1 MDYGPWIIMIKE
13 AEKDPQHHIIIKGA
27 RVHNLKN
34 MDVAIPKNK
43 LVVITGLSGS
53 GKSSLAFDTLYAE
66 GQRRYVESLSSYAR
80 QFLGRMN
87 KPDVDFIKGIA
98 PAIAIEQKVIT
109 SNPRST
115 VGTSTEIYDYLKLLF
130 SRIGKTIS
138 PVTGGIVK
146 KDTVTDVINFIM
158 TLPVETQVTVLCPL
172 YPHNNRSLKEELA
185 VLMQKGFV
193 RVEYRGKLSRIED
206 LLEDMSIVDDGSWLV
221 EEVEAESGKQNLP
234 AGQAGA
240 ESGEVKGE
248 SGKHKAESGKQ
259 NLPAG
264 QAGAEGEGNATVQH
278 AVRIV
283 IDRISKNDEDETVS
297 RLGDSVQ
304 TAFFEGKG
312 DCYVRYS
319 KGSLS
324 GQEPDAGSE
333 QERFF
338 CDRFELDGI
347 RFEEPTPNFFSFNNP
362 YGACKRCEGYGK
374 VIGIDEDLVIPDKS
388 KSIYEGA
395 IAPWRGEKM
404 REWNDLLVKN
414 AIKFDFPI
422 HRQYNQLTEK
432 EQKLLWTGNP
442 YFRGLDAF
450 FKELE
455 EQTYKI
461 QYRVLLSRYR
471 GKTTCPECK
480 GSRLRQ
486 DASYVK
492 INGKSITDVVLM
504 PLDKALG
511 FFRSIELN
519 ETDVKISKR
528 LLMEITNR
536 LLFLNDV
543 GLSYLT
549 LNRLSNT
556 LSGGESQRINLATSL
571 GSSLVG
577 SIYVLDEPSIGL
589 HPRDTQRLISV
600 LKSLRDVG
608 NTVLVVE
615 HEEEIMKAADHI
627 IDIGPEAGTHGG
639 NLMFSGTYDEIVK
652 DNNSLTGRYLSG
664 KEEIAIPATRR
675 KWNDFIEIKGARENN
690 LKHVNAKFPLG
701 VLTVV
706 TGVSGSGKTSL
717 VKRILAP
724 ALQKTLGNYS
734 GEQTGSYDSIE
745 GDHQKI
751 EQVEMVDQ
759 NPIGRSS
766 RSNPVTYVKAWD
778 EIRNL
783 YAAQPVARAAGL
795 KPSAF
800 SFNVEGGRCDVC
812 QGEGE
817 VKIEMQFM
825 ADIFLTCEACGGKR
839 FKQHILD
846 VTYQEKNVS
855 EVLGMTIDEALL
867 FFAKEP
873 KILNKIKPLVDVGL
887 GYVQLGQSSNTLS
900 GGEAQRIKLASFLI
914 KGNNTH
920 KTLFIFDEPTT
931 GLHFADIKKLL
942 KSFDALIDQGNTI
955 IVIEHNMD
963 VIKCADWVIDIGPE
977 GGDNGGKVIFEGLPE
992 NLIKEKDSYTGKFLK
1007 ERFK

>member
-1 MDYGPWIIMIKE
+1 MSKE
-13 AEKDPQHHIIIKGA
+13 AEKDPQKHIIIKGA

-34 MDVAIPKNK
+34 LDVAIPKNK
-43 LVVITGLSGS
+43 LVVVTGMSGS

-87 KPDVDFIKGIA
+87 KPDVDYIKGIA

-138 PVTGGIVK
+138 PISGNIVK
-146 KDTVTDVINFIM
+146 RDSVTDVVNFVLS
-158 TLPVETQVTVLCPL
+158 LPNETQVTILAPL
-172 YPHNNRSLKEELA
+172 HPHNNRSLKEELA

-193 RVEYRGKLSRIED
+193 RVEYNGKLSRIES
-206 LLEDMSIVDDGSWLV
+206 LLEDEGV
-221 EEVEAESGKQNLP
+221 ENISLMAAEPVVGIKKTKTKKAAAEPKEPETP
-234 AGQAGA
+234 A
-240 ESGEVKGE
+240 V
-248 SGKHKAESGKQ
+248 
-259 NLPAG
+259 L
-264 QAGAEGEGNATVQH
+264 
-278 AVRIV
+278 RIV
-283 IDRISKNDEDETVS
+283 VDRVTKNEEDETIS
-297 RLGDSVQ
+297 RLGDSIQ
-304 TAFFEGKG
+304 TTFFEGKG
-312 DCYVRYS
+312 DCFVRF
-319 KGSLS
+319 
-324 GQEPDAGSE
+324 QAPDE
-333 QERFF
+333 DTEHERFF

-347 RFEEPTPNFFSFNNP
+347 KFEEPTPNFFSFNNP
-362 YGACKRCEGYGK
+362 YGACKKCEGYGK

-395 IAPWRGEKM
+395 LAPWRGEKM
-404 REWNDLLVKN
+404 REWNDALVKH
-414 AIKFDFPI
+414 ALKFDFPI

-432 EQKLLWTGNP
+432 EQRLLWTGNKF
-442 YFRGLDAF
+442 FRGLDEF
-450 FKELE
+450 FKEME

-480 GSRLRQ
+480 GSRLRM

-492 INGKSITDVVLM
+492 ISEKSITDVVLM
-504 PLDKALG
+504 PLDKAFE
-511 FFRSIELN
+511 FFKSLELN
-519 ETDVKISKR
+519 ETDAKIGKR
-528 LLMEITNR
+528 LLMEISNR
-536 LLFLNDV
+536 LSFLNDV

-577 SIYVLDEPSIGL
+577 SVYVLDEPSIGL

-615 HEEEIMKAADHI
+615 HEEEIMKAADYI

-639 NLMFSGTYDEIVK
+639 ELIFTGTYDEIIK
-652 DNNSLTGRYLSG
+652 DEKSLTGKYLSG
-664 KEEIAIPATRR
+664 REEIAIPASRR
-675 KWNDFIEIKGARENN
+675 KWHDFIEIKGARENN

-724 ALQKTLGNYS
+724 AVQKALGNYS
-734 GEQTGSYDSIE
+734 GEQTGSYDAID
-745 GDHQKI
+745 GDYGKI

-783 YAAQPVARAAGL
+783 YAAQPASKAAGL

-825 ADIFLTCEACGGKR
+825 ADIFLTCETCGGHR

-846 VTYQEKNVS
+846 IQYKEKNVS
-855 EVLGMTIDEALL
+855 DILNMTIDEAVE

-873 KILNKIKPLVDVGL
+873 KIIAKIKPLVDVGL
-887 GYVQLGQSSNTLS
+887 GYVHLGQSSNTLS
-900 GGEAQRIKLASFLI
+900 GGEAQRIKLASFLV
-914 KGNNTH
+914 KGNNTS

-942 KSFDALIDQGNTI
+942 KSFDALLDHGNTI

-977 GGDNGGKVIFEGLPE
+977 GGDRGGKVVFEGIPE
-992 NLIKEKDSYTGKFLK
+992 DLLKQKDSYTGKFLK
-1007 ERFK
+1007 DRF

>member
-1 MDYGPWIIMIKE
+1 MNE
-13 AEKDPQHHIIIKGA
+13 ADKDPQKNIIIKGS

-34 MDVAIPKNK
+34 IDVAIPKNK
-43 LVVITGLSGS
+43 LVVVTGMSGS

-66 GQRRYVESLSSYAR
+66 GQRRYVESLSAYAR

-87 KPDVDFIKGIA
+87 KPDVDYIKGIA

-138 PVTGGIVK
+138 PVSGNVVK
-146 KDTVTDVINFIM
+146 KDSVTDVINFIM
-158 TLPVETQVTVLCPL
+158 TLPDDTPVTILGPL
-172 YPHNNRSLKEELA
+172 HPHNNRSLKEELA

-193 RVEYRGKLSRIED
+193 RVEYEGKIARIES
-206 LLEDMSIVDDGSWLV
+206 LLEDESIANAPLV
-221 EEVEAESGKQNLP
+221 
-234 AGQAGA
+234 
-240 ESGEVKGE
+240 GEHG
-248 SGKHKAESGKQ
+248 
-259 NLPAG
+259 L
-264 QAGAEGEGNATVQH
+264 
-278 AVRIV
+278 RIV
-283 IDRISKNDEDETVS
+283 VDRVTKDTTDETLS
-297 RLGDSVQ
+297 RLGDSIQ

-312 DCYVRYS
+312 DCYVYY
-319 KGSLS
+319 
-324 GQEPDAGSE
+324 PDPSTGYE
-333 QERFF
+333 QQRFF

-347 RFEEPTPNFFSFNNP
+347 KFEEPTPNFFSFNNP

-388 KSIYEGA
+388 KTVYEGA

-404 REWNDLLVKN
+404 REWNDQLVKH
-414 AIKFDFPI
+414 ALKFDFPI
-422 HRQYNQLTEK
+422 HRQYNQLTE
-432 EQKLLWTGNP
+432 EQQQLLWKGNQ
-442 YFRGLDAF
+442 YFRGLDEF
-450 FKELE
+450 FKEME
-455 EQTYKI
+455 AQTYKI
-461 QYRVLLSRYR
+461 QYRVMLSRYR
-471 GKTTCPECK
+471 GKTTCPDCK
-480 GSRLRQ
+480 GSRLRH
-486 DASYVK
+486 DATYVK
-492 INGKSITDVVLM
+492 INGKSITDIVLM
-504 PLDKALG
+504 ALDKASE
-511 FFRSIELN
+511 FFSDLELSEN
-519 ETDVKISKR
+519 DGKIGKR
-528 LLMEITNR
+528 LLAEITSR
-536 LLFLNDV
+536 LNFLNDV

-589 HPRDTQRLISV
+589 HPRDTQRLIGV

-615 HEEEIMKAADHI
+615 HEEEVMKAADHI
-627 IDIGPEAGTHGG
+627 IDIGPAAGTHGG
-639 NLMFSGTYDEIVK
+639 ELIFSGDYNAIIK
-652 DNNSLTGRYLSG
+652 DDNSLTGKYLSG
-664 KEEIAIPATRR
+664 QEEIAIPKQRR
-675 KWNDFIEIKGARENN
+675 KWHDFIEIKGARENN
-690 LKHVNAKFPLG
+690 LKHVDVKFPLG
-701 VLTVV
+701 VFTAV

-724 ALQKTLGNYS
+724 ALQKALGNYN
-734 GEQTGSYDSIE
+734 GEQTGSYDAIE
-745 GDHQKI
+745 GDYNKI
-751 EQVEMVDQ
+751 EQVELVDQ

-778 EIRNL
+778 DIRNL
-783 YAAQPVARAAGL
+783 YAARPAAKAAGL

-825 ADIFLTCEACGGKR
+825 ADIFLTCETCGGKR

-846 VTYQEKNVS
+846 VTYNDKNVAD
-855 EVLGMTIDEALL
+855 VLAMTIEDALE
-867 FFAKEP
+867 FFAAEP
-873 KILNKIKPLVDVGL
+873 KIIAKIKPLYDVGL

-900 GGEAQRIKLASFLI
+900 GGEAQRIKLASFLV
-914 KGNNTH
+914 KGNNPH
-920 KTLFIFDEPTT
+920 KTLFVFDEPTT

-942 KSFDALIDQGNTI
+942 KSFDALLEHGNTI

-977 GGDNGGKVIFEGLPE
+977 GGDRGGNVVFEGLPE
-992 NLIKEKDSYTGKFLK
+992 DLIKLKDSYTGQFLA
-1007 ERFK
+1007 ERFDS

>member
-1 MDYGPWIIMIKE
+1 MTKE
-13 AEKDPQHHIIIKGA
+13 SEKDPRKYIIIKGA

-34 MDVAIPKNK
+34 IDVDIPKNK
-43 LVVITGLSGS
+43 LVVITGMSGS

-80 QFLGRMN
+80 QFMGRMN
-87 KPDVDFIKGIA
+87 KPEVDFIKGIA

-130 SRIGKTIS
+130 SRIGETIS
-138 PVTGGIVK
+138 PISSKRVK
-146 KDTVTDVINFIM
+146 KDTVTDIVNFVSALSEQ
-158 TLPVETQVTVLCPL
+158 TSVTILCPL
-172 YPHNNRSLKEELA
+172 HPHNNRSLKEELA
-185 VLMQKGFV
+185 VLLQKGFL
-193 RVEYRGKLSRIED
+193 RVILDNKLAKIED
-206 LLEDMSIVDDGSWLV
+206 ILEDTSLKNEKLEDPD
-221 EEVEAESGKQNLP
+221 K
-234 AGQAGA
+234 
-240 ESGEVKGE
+240 VK
-248 SGKHKAESGKQ
+248 
-259 NLPAG
+259 
-264 QAGAEGEGNATVQH
+264 
-278 AVRIV
+278 IV
-283 IDRISKNDEDETVS
+283 IDRVTVNSDEETLS
-297 RLGDSVQ
+297 RIADSVQ

-312 DCYVRYS
+312 DCYIEEN
-319 KGSLS
+319 
-324 GQEPDAGSE
+324 GQTHV
-333 QERFF
+333 F

-388 KSIYEGA
+388 KSVYEGA

-404 REWNDLLVKN
+404 KTWLDKLVRN

-422 HRQYNQLTEK
+422 HRSYSYLTE
-432 EQKLLWTGNP
+432 EQKALLWTGNS
-442 YFRGLDAF
+442 YFSGLNLF

-455 EQTYKI
+455 EQIYKI
-461 QYRVLLSRYR
+461 QYRVMLSRYR

-480 GSRLRQ
+480 GSRLRH
-486 DASYVK
+486 DASFVK
-492 INGKSITDVVLM
+492 IGASAKKGNEGKSITDIVLM
-504 PLDKALG
+504 PLDKALD
-511 FFRSIELN
+511 FFQNLELQGN
-519 ETDVKISKR
+519 EQKIAKR

-536 LLFLNDV
+536 IGFLNDV

-589 HPRDTQRLISV
+589 HPRDTQRLIGV

-615 HEEEIMKAADHI
+615 HEEEIMQAADHL
-627 IDIGPEAGTHGG
+627 IDIGPAAGTHGG
-639 NLMFSGTYDEIVK
+639 NLVFAGTYEEILEDK
-652 DNNSLTGRYLSG
+652 ESLTGKYLSG
-664 KEEIAIPATRR
+664 QEAIGIPAARR
-675 KWNDFIEIKGARENN
+675 KWHDFVEVKGARENN
-690 LKHVNAKFPLG
+690 LKNIDVKFPLH
-701 VLTVV
+701 TFICV

-717 VKRILAP
+717 VKRILQP
-724 ALQKTLGNYS
+724 ALQKALGHYS
-734 GEQTGSYDSIE
+734 GEQTGLHDEIL
-745 GDHQKI
+745 GDIDKI

-783 YAAQPVARAAGL
+783 YASQNSAKVDGL

-825 ADIFLTCEACGGKR
+825 ADIFLPCEACDGKR

-846 VTYQEKNVS
+846 VTYKDKNVS
-855 EVLGMTIDEALL
+855 EVLGMTIDEALE
-867 FFAKEP
+867 FFSSEQ
-873 KILNKIKPLVDVGL
+873 KIISKIRPLVDVGL
-887 GYVQLGQSSNTLS
+887 GYVHLGQSSNTLS
-900 GGEAQRIKLASFLI
+900 GGEAQRIKLASFLV
-914 KGNNTH
+914 KGNNSK
-920 KTLFIFDEPTT
+920 KTMFIFDEPTT
-931 GLHFADIKKLL
+931 GLHFHDIKKLL
-942 KSFDALIDQGNTI
+942 KSFDALISQGNTI
-955 IVIEHNMD
+955 LVIEHNMD
-963 VIKCADWVIDIGPE
+963 VIKCADWIIDIGPE
-977 GGDNGGKVIFEGLPE
+977 GGDGGGNVVFEGLPE
-992 NLIKEKDSYTGKFLK
+992 DLIKVENSYTGQFLK
-1007 ERFK
+1007 KRF

>member
-1 MDYGPWIIMIKE
+1 MNLQMEE
-13 AEKDPQHHIIIKGA
+13 AEKDPQKHIIIKGA

-43 LVVITGLSGS
+43 LVVVTGMSGS

-66 GQRRYVESLSSYAR
+66 GQRRYVESLSAYAR

-87 KPDVDFIKGIA
+87 KPEVDYIKGIA

-138 PVTGGIVK
+138 PISGGIVK

-158 TLPVETQVTVLCPL
+158 TLPTDSQVTILCPL
-172 YPHNNRSLKEELA
+172 HPHNNRSLKEELA

-193 RVEYRGKLSRIED
+193 RVEYRGKLARIED
-206 LLEDMSIVDDGSWLV
+206 MLEDMSIVDDGSWLV
-221 EEVEAESGKQNLP
+221 EEI
-234 AGQAGA
+234 
-240 ESGEVKGE
+240 
-248 SGKHKAESGKQ
+248 
-259 NLPAG
+259 
-264 QAGAEGEGNATVQH
+264 AEGEKPKAKSRKAEAALTPDLQSPTTT
-278 AVRIV
+278 VRIV
-283 IDRISKNDEDETVS
+283 IDRITKNEEDETIS

-312 DCYVRYS
+312 DCYVRYR
-319 KGSLS
+319 
-324 GQEPDAGSE
+324 EPDAE
-333 QERFF
+333 NETERFF
-338 CDRFELDGI
+338 CDRFELDGM
-347 RFEEPTPNFFSFNNP
+347 RFEEPSPNFFSFNNP

-404 REWNDLLVKN
+404 REWNDKLVKS
-414 AIKFDFPI
+414 ALKFDFPI
-422 HRQYNQLTEK
+422 HRQYNHLTR
-432 EQKLLWTGNP
+432 EQQQLLWKGNQ
-442 YFRGLDAF
+442 YFRGLDEF
-450 FKELE
+450 FKEME

-486 DASYVK
+486 DATYVK

-504 PLDKALG
+504 PLDKALD
-511 FFRSIELN
+511 FFKNIELN
-519 ETDVKISKR
+519 ETDTKVGKR

-536 LLFLNDV
+536 LSFLNDV

-577 SIYVLDEPSIGL
+577 SVYVLDEPSIGL
-589 HPRDTQRLISV
+589 HPRDTQRLIGV

-627 IDIGPEAGTHGG
+627 LDIGPAAGTHGG
-639 NLMFSGTYDEIVK
+639 NLMFTGTYDEIIK
-652 DNNSLTGRYLSG
+652 DDNSLTGKYLSG
-664 KEEIAIPATRR
+664 KEEIAIPKTRR
-675 KWNDFIEIKGARENN
+675 KWNDYIEIRGARENN
-690 LKHVNAKFPLG
+690 LQHVTAKFPLG

-724 ALQKTLGNYS
+724 ALQKTLGNYN
-734 GEQTGSYDSIE
+734 GEQTGAYDSIE
-745 GDHQKI
+745 GDYAKI

-783 YAAQPVARAAGL
+783 YASQPAAKAGGL

-825 ADIFLTCEACGGKR
+825 ADIFLTCETCGGKR

-846 VTYQEKNVS
+846 ITYNDKNVS
-855 EVLGMTIDEALL
+855 EVLDMTIDEALI

-873 KILNKIKPLVDVGL
+873 KIIGKIKPLVDVGL

-900 GGEAQRIKLASFLI
+900 GGEAQRIKLASFLV

-942 KSFDALIDQGNTI
+942 KSFDALLDQGNTI
-955 IVIEHNMD
+955 LVIEHNMD
-963 VIKCADWVIDIGPE
+963 VIKCADWIIDIGPE
-977 GGDNGGKVIFEGLPE
+977 GGDRGGKVVFEGVPE
-992 NLIKEKDSYTGKFLK
+992 DLIKQKDSYTGKFLQ
-1007 ERFK
+1007 ERFA

>member
-1 MDYGPWIIMIKE
+1 LFIGTKIGHGPWTMDHGLKMTE
-13 AEKDPQHHIIIKGA
+13 AEKDPQRNIIIKGA

-43 LVVITGLSGS
+43 LVVVTGMSGS

-87 KPDVDFIKGIA
+87 KPDVDYIKGIA

-138 PVTGGIVK
+138 PVSGNIVK
-146 KDTVTDVINFIM
+146 RDTVTDVINFIM
-158 TLPVETQVTVLCPL
+158 SLPNDTQVTILCPL
-172 YPHNNRSLKEELA
+172 HPHNNRSLKEELA

-193 RVEYRGKLSRIED
+193 RVEYEGKLSRIEGM
-206 LLEDMSIVDDGSWLV
+206 LEDMSITDGTLKDS
-221 EEVEAESGKQNLP
+221 E
-234 AGQAGA
+234 
-240 ESGEVKGE
+240 
-248 SGKHKAESGKQ
+248 
-259 NLPAG
+259 
-264 QAGAEGEGNATVQH
+264 T
-278 AVRIV
+278 VRIV
-283 IDRISKNDEDETVS
+283 VDRITKNDEDETVS
-297 RLGDSVQ
+297 RLGDSIQ

-312 DCYVRYS
+312 DCYVRYQTPEAD
-319 KGSLS
+319 K
-324 GQEPDAGSE
+324 ET
-333 QERFF
+333 ERFF

-347 RFEEPTPNFFSFNNP
+347 KFEEPTPNFFSFNNP

-374 VIGIDEDLVIPDKS
+374 IIGIDEDLVIPDKS
-388 KSIYEGA
+388 KSIYDGA

-404 REWNDLLVKN
+404 REWNDQLVRQ
-414 AIKFDFPI
+414 ALKFDFPI
-422 HRQYNQLTEK
+422 HRQYNQLTP
-432 EQKLLWTGNP
+432 EQQQVIWTGNK

-450 FKELE
+450 FKEME

-471 GKTTCPECK
+471 GKTTCPDCK
-480 GSRLRQ
+480 GSRLRP
-486 DASYVK
+486 DATYVK
-492 INGKSITDVVLM
+492 INGKSITDIVLM
-504 PLDKALG
+504 PLDKAYD
-511 FFRSIELN
+511 FFKNLELN
-519 ETDVKISKR
+519 ETDQKIGKR
-528 LLMEITNR
+528 LLVEITNR

-543 GLSYLT
+543 GLGYLT

-639 NLMFSGTYDEIVK
+639 NLIFTGDYEHILK
-652 DNNSLTGRYLSG
+652 DPNSLTGKYLSG
-664 KEEIAIPATRR
+664 RESIAIPAHRR
-675 KWNDFIEIKGARENN
+675 KWHDYIEIKGARENN

-724 ALQKTLGNYS
+724 AVQKSLGNYS
-734 GEQTGSYDSIE
+734 GEQTGAYDSIE
-745 GDHQKI
+745 GDYQKI
-751 EQVEMVDQ
+751 EQVETVDQ

-783 YAAQPVARAAGL
+783 YAAQPAAKAGGL

-825 ADIFLTCEACGGKR
+825 ADIFLTCETCGGKR

-846 VTYQEKNVS
+846 ITYQDKNVS
-855 EVLGMTIDEALL
+855 EVLDMTIDEALE
-867 FFAKEP
+867 FFRKET
-873 KILNKIKPLVDVGL
+873 KIMARLKPLADVGL
-887 GYVQLGQSSNTLS
+887 GYVTLGQSSNTLS
-900 GGEAQRIKLASFLI
+900 GGEAQRIKLASFLV
-914 KGNNTH
+914 KGNNTN

-942 KSFDALIDQGNTI
+942 KSFDALLEHGNTI

-977 GGDNGGKVIFEGLPE
+977 GGDNGGQVVFEGVPE
-992 NLIKEKDSYTGKFLK
+992 DLIKKEDSYTGKFLK
-1007 ERFK
+1007 ERFSLL

>member
-1 MDYGPWIIMIKE
+1 MVNVTEQDS
-13 AEKDPQHHIIIKGA
+13 QQNIIIKGA

-34 MDVAIPKNK
+34 IDVAIPKNQ
-43 LVVITGLSGS
+43 LVVITGMSGS

-87 KPDVDFIKGIA
+87 KPDVDYIKGIA

-138 PVTGGIVK
+138 PVSGRQVK
-146 KDTVTDVINFIM
+146 KDTVTDVVEFVK
-158 TLPVETQVTVLCPL
+158 TLPDDTQVTVLCPL
-172 YPHNNRSLKEELA
+172 HPHNKRTIKEELA
-185 VLMQKGFV
+185 VLLQKGFV
-193 RVEYRGKLSRIED
+193 RVEYRGRMARIENLLEDETLANDMLTREDDLRIIIDRITKNEEEETLSRI
-206 LLEDMSIVDDGSWLV
+206 
-221 EEVEAESGKQNLP
+221 
-234 AGQAGA
+234 
-240 ESGEVKGE
+240 
-248 SGKHKAESGKQ
+248 
-259 NLPAG
+259 
-264 QAGAEGEGNATVQH
+264 
-278 AVRIV
+278 
-283 IDRISKNDEDETVS
+283 
-297 RLGDSVQ
+297 GDSVQ

-312 DCYVRYS
+312 DCFVRY
-319 KGSLS
+319 
-324 GQEPDAGSE
+324 QQPDVDEETEA
-333 QERFF
+333 FF

-374 VIGIDEDLVIPDKS
+374 IIGIDEDLVIPDKS
-388 KSIYEGA
+388 KTIYDGA

-404 REWNDLLVKN
+404 REWNDTLVRYAN
-414 AIKFDFPI
+414 NFDFPI
-422 HRQYNQLTEK
+422 HRPYSQLTDK
-432 EQKLLWTGNP
+432 QKDLLWKGNKW
-442 YFRGLDAF
+442 FRGLDEF

-461 QYRVLLSRYR
+461 QYRVMLSRYR

-492 INGKSITDVVLM
+492 VSDKSITDIVLM
-504 PLDKALG
+504 PLDKALE
-511 FFRSIELN
+511 FFVTLDLN
-519 ETDVKISKR
+519 AHDEKIARR
-528 LLMEITNR
+528 LLTEITNR
-536 LLFLNDV
+536 IGFLNDV

-615 HEEEIMKAADHI
+615 HEEEIMQAADHL
-627 IDIGPEAGTHGG
+627 IDIGPAAGTHGG
-639 NLMFSGTYDEIVK
+639 NLIFSGTFEQIINDDE
-652 DNNSLTGRYLSG
+652 SLTGRYLSG
-664 KEEIAIPATRR
+664 KDEIAIPTQRR
-675 KWNDFIEIKGARENN
+675 KWSNFIQIKGARENN
-690 LKHVNAKFPLG
+690 LKNVNVKFPLQ
-701 VLTVV
+701 VLTCV

-717 VKRILAP
+717 VKRILHP
-724 ALQKTLGNYS
+724 ALQKALGNYS
-734 GEQTGSYDSIE
+734 GEQTGAYDTIE
-745 GDHQKI
+745 GDYVLI
-751 EQVEMVDQ
+751 ENVELVDQ

-783 YAAQPVARAAGL
+783 YAAQPAAKAGGL

-825 ADIFLTCEACGGKR
+825 ADIFLPCEACNGKR
-839 FKQHILD
+839 FKQHVLD
-846 VTYQEKNVS
+846 VTYQDKNVS
-855 EVLGMTIDEALL
+855 EVLDMTIDEALE
-867 FFAKEP
+867 FFRKEP
-873 KILNKIKPLVDVGL
+873 KIFNKLKPLQDVGL

-914 KGNNTH
+914 KGNNTS

-977 GGDNGGKVIFEGLPE
+977 GGDNGGKVIFEGVPE
-992 NLIKEKDSYTGKFLK
+992 DIIKEKKSYTGQFLK
-1007 ERFK
+1007 ERLKK

>member
-1 MDYGPWIIMIKE
+1 MVNE
-13 AEKDPQHHIIIKGA
+13 AEKDPQKHIIIKGA

-43 LVVITGLSGS
+43 LVVVTGMSGS

-87 KPDVDFIKGIA
+87 KPDVDYIKGIA

-138 PVTGGIVK
+138 PVSGGVVK
-146 KDTVTDVINFIM
+146 KDSVTDVINFIM
-158 TLPVETQVTVLCPL
+158 TLPAETQVTVLCPL

-193 RVEYRGKLSRIED
+193 RVEFKGKLSKIED

-221 EEVEAESGKQNLP
+221 DEIEGEKVEAKGKKSK
-234 AGQAGA
+234 A
-240 ESGEVKGE
+240 KGKKE
-248 SGKHKAESGKQ
+248 ALKAESEEASQISDLKSQ
-259 NLPAG
+259 ISTPAS
-264 QAGAEGEGNATVQH
+264 T
-278 AVRIV
+278 VRIV
-283 IDRISKNDEDETVS
+283 IDRISKNEEDETVS

-312 DCYVRYS
+312 DCYVRFM
-319 KGSLS
+319 
-324 GQEPDAGSE
+324 EPDAE
-333 QERFF
+333 KETERFF

-347 RFEEPTPNFFSFNNP
+347 RFEEPTANFFSFNNP
-362 YGACKRCEGYGK
+362 YGACKKCEGYGK
-374 VIGIDEDLVIPDKS
+374 VIGIDGDLVIPDKS

-395 IAPWRGEKM
+395 IAPWRSEKM
-404 REWNDLLVKN
+404 REWNDALVKH
-414 AIKFDFPI
+414 ALKFDFPI
-422 HRQYNQLTEK
+422 HRQYNQLTE
-432 EQKLLWTGNP
+432 QQQQLLWTGNGF
-442 YFRGLDAF
+442 FRGLDAF
-450 FKELE
+450 FKEME

-461 QYRVLLSRYR
+461 QYRVMLSRYR
-471 GKTTCPECK
+471 GKTNCPDCK

-492 INGKSITDVVLM
+492 IMGKSITDVVLM
-504 PLDKALG
+504 PLDKALA
-511 FFRSIELN
+511 FFNTIELN
-519 ETDVKISKR
+519 ETDAKIGKR

-543 GLSYLT
+543 GLRYLT

-639 NLMFSGTYDEIVK
+639 NLIFTGTYDEIIK
-652 DNNSLTGRYLSG
+652 DDNSLTGRYLSG
-664 KEEIAIPATRR
+664 KEEIAIPKSRR

-690 LKHVNAKFPLG
+690 LKNVTAKFPLG

-724 ALQKTLGNYS
+724 ALQKTLGSYN
-734 GEQTGSYDSIE
+734 GEQTGQYDSIE
-745 GDHQKI
+745 GDYQKI
-751 EQVEMVDQ
+751 EQVELVDQ

-783 YAAQPVARAAGL
+783 YAAQPVSKAAGL

-846 VTYQEKNVS
+846 VTYHDKNVS
-855 EVLGMTIDEALL
+855 EVLGMTIEEGLE

-873 KILNKIKPLVDVGL
+873 KIIAKIKPLMDVGL

-900 GGEAQRIKLASFLI
+900 GGEAQRIKLASFLV

-942 KSFDALIDQGNTI
+942 KSFDALLEHGNTI

-977 GGDNGGKVIFEGLPE
+977 GGDNGGEVVFEGVPE
-992 NLIKEKDSYTGKFLK
+992 DLIKEKNSYTGQFLK
-1007 ERFK
+1007 ERF